1 MGFLDDALQPHDDTT
16 TPSEPAI
23 ERAPAP
29 AVLTSRSG

>member
-29 AVLTSRSG
+29 AVLTSRCG